1 MIRVKLAAIAAVIAI
16 MIAYSTLPLNANL
29 QYHAERLNFERVS
42 TGQEVKVAFAEGRR
56 LVTTYYSGIPL
67 GPEKNLIQY

>member
-1 MIRVKLAAIAAVIAI
+1 MIRIKLAAITAVIAI
-16 MIAYSTLPLNANL
+16 MIAYSALPLNANL
-29 QYHAERLNFERVS
+29 QYHAEKLNFGIVN
-42 TGQEVKVAFAEGRR
+42 TDQEIKVTFAEGRR